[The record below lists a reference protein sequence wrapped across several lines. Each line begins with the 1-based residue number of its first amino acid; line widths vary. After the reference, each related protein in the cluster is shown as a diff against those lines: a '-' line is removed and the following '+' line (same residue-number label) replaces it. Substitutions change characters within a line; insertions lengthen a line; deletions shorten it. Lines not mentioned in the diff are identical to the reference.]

1 MDLTDQERET
11 LRAMRAITIND
22 EGHEIFVGLDAD
34 ESTEFLHLSR
44 RNEGGEDL
52 SSTERF
58 MHLRNRHEE
67 ARQQIVAGAVS
78 LDDSNLRNAL

>member
-22 EGHEIFVGLDAD
+22 QGHEIFVGLSAD
-34 ESTEFLHLSR
+34 ESLEFLDFSR

-52 SSTERF
+52 SSTKRF
-58 MHLRNRHEE
+58 MHLRDRHEE
-67 ARQQIVAGAVS
+67 ARQQIVGGAVS
-78 LDDSNLRNAL
+78 LDDSNLRNAV